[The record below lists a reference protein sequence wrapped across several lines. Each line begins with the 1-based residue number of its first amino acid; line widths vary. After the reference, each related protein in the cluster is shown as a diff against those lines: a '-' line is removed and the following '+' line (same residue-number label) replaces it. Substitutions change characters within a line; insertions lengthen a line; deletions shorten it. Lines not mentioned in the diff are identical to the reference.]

1 MRKQKI
7 PRLKV
12 IEFLDIPIGSPR
24 APRAQN
30 MTLFFLRSGLND
42 GMGLDRMTGWKKVK
56 RKRE

>member
-1 MRKQKI
+1 MRKI

-12 IEFLDIPIGSPR
+12 IEFLGILIGSSR

-42 GMGLDRMTGWKKVK
+42 GMGLDRMTGWKKG
-56 RKRE
+56 